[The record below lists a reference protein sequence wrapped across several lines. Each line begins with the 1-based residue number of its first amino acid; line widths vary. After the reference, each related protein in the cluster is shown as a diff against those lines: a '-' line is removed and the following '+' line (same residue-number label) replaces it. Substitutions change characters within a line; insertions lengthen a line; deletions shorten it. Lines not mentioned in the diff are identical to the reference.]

1 MAIETPEIRVSSA
14 QPIEA
19 VPEKSRPLPTLVIQP
34 TRGWSSLALRE
45 IWQYREL
52 LWIFVSRN
60 VKGRYRQMALGPLWI
75 ILKPLVDMVVFTV
88 IFGKLAKLSSEGL
101 PYPIFTFAA
110 IVPWTF
116 FANATSNSVSS
127 LINNMHIISKVYFP
141 RMVVPI
147 SAVIGGL
154 VDMTVAF
161 VVLMG
166 MMVYYKVALSV
177 AVLALPLYVLL
188 AIATALGV
196 GLWCATIAVKFRDL
210 QYAIDYGLQVLKFAT
225 PVAYTATLIPPQWQT
240 LYRLNPMFWV
250 VEGFR
255 WALLGRGQP
264 PQTLMF
270 LSVGIVLLL
279 LISGAF
285 IFRRTERTIVDL
297 L

>member
-1 MAIETPEIRVSSA
+1 M
-14 QPIEA
+14 Q
-19 VPEKSRPLPTLVIQP
+19 PTLVIQP

-52 LWIFVSRN
+52 LWIFVARN

-75 ILKPLVDMVVFTV
+75 VLKPLVDMVVFTV

-141 RMVVPI
+141 RLVVPI

-154 VDMTVAF
+154 VDMAVAF

-166 MMVYYKVALSV
+166 MMIYYKVALST

-225 PVAYTATLIPPQWQT
+225 PVAYTASLIPSEWQT

-255 WALLGRGQP
+255 WALLGKGQP
-264 PQTLMF
+264 PQTLM
-270 LSVGIVLLL
+270 LVSVALVLLL
-279 LISGAF
+279 LLSGAF